1 MIKIRKS
8 VQERGSKRKNRGP
21 VGFDSGD
28 RAGLSSGGGEDAHGH
43 IHHKLDR
50 RMTMA
55 QHKQIDKRS
64 TIKFMPNT
72 DAILH
77 SGGGTGGDTG
87 TPRRPV
93 SLNVDQTKIN
103 KLAR

>member
-8 VQERGSKRKNRGP
+8 VQERGNKRKNRGL

-28 RAGLSSGGGEDAHGH
+28 RAGLSSGGGEDAHGNFH
-43 IHHKLDR
+43 NKLDR
-50 RMTMA
+50 RMTVA
-55 QHKQIDKRS
+55 KHKLLDKRA
-64 TIKFMPNT
+64 TVKCMPNS

-93 SLNVDQTKIN
+93 SLNVD
-103 KLAR
+103 

>member
-8 VQERGSKRKNRGP
+8 VQERGNKRKNRGT

-28 RAGLSSGGGEDAHGH
+28 HAGLSSGGGEDARAHT
-43 IHHKLDR
+43 HHKLER
-50 RMTMA
+50 RMTIT
-55 QHKQIDKRS
+55 QQRFDKRS
-64 TIKFMPNT
+64 TIKCMPNT

-103 KLAR
+103 KLAS

>member
-8 VQERGSKRKNRGP
+8 VQERGNKRKNRGP

-28 RAGLSSGGGEDAHGH
+28 HAGLSSGGGEDAHAH
-43 IHHKLDR
+43 THHKLDR
-50 RMTMA
+50 RMTMG
-55 QHKQIDKRS
+55 QQKFDKRS
-64 TIKFMPNT
+64 TIKFIPNA

-103 KLAR
+103 KLAS